1 MDKHWGLIILKSFNP
16 LRQVKVRDGSVC
28 GLSQIGDSCKGD
40 SGSGLVYEN
49 PRTRNYEIVGIVSYG
64 AGCNSTFNGDAIKLS
79 EPRMFQSTFAG
90 VKLPGVYTNIRDRAV
105 YSFIQVP

>member
-1 MDKHWGLIILKSFNP
+1 MEMKSHDNSFSLGLEILTYFKISSFITTFNP
-16 LRQVKVRDGSVC
+16 LRQVKVRGGSVC

-79 EPRMFQSTFAG
+79 EPRKFQ
-90 VKLPGVYTNIRDRAV
+90 
-105 YSFIQVP
+105 

>member
-1 MDKHWGLIILKSFNP
+1 MGIDYFEICSIVTTFNP

-49 PRTRNYEIVGIVSYG
+49 PRTTNYEIVGIVSYG

-79 EPRMFQSTFAG
+79 EPRMFQ
-90 VKLPGVYTNIRDRAV
+90 
-105 YSFIQVP
+105 